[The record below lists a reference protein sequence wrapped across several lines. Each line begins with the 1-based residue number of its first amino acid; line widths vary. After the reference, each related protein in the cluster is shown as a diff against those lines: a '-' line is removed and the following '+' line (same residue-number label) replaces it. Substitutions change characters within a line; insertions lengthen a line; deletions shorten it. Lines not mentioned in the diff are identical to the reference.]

1 MDQYC
6 SCIYMKHTD
15 PDGVLPNYDDV
26 QRLHQRKTECW
37 HTLTGNRGSDG
48 VGVETLTNID
58 DRDRVDA
65 AAVLG
70 ERGLVWEVELAAH
83 DVAAADR
90 QQGRSPLFSGA
101 IIANIEEVEGARE
114 LAMDLGGKQLHV
126 PGIHPQRQGVW
137 KVVDEMRKSRGQV
150 L

>member
-1 MDQYC
+1 M
-6 SCIYMKHTD
+6 
-15 PDGVLPNYDDV
+15 
-26 QRLHQRKTECW
+26 TEIVSMLLQFLEKGAWCGRW
-37 HTLTGNRGSDG
+37 SSQ
-48 VGVETLTNID
+48 
-58 DRDRVDA
+58 
-65 AAVLG
+65 
-70 ERGLVWEVELAAH
+70 LAAH

-101 IIANIEEVEGARE
+101 IIANMEEVEGARE